1 MLLMKT
7 ASKTNNSVR
16 RNMNT
21 HSAIS
26 ELIAPW
32 LELTDPKL
40 AALVIT
46 HLELDSRLIKS
57 GDTFVAIQGHA
68 VDGRQF
74 IDKAIAQ
81 GANVVLAEADAQHIN
96 GWVEYRAGVPVIYL
110 AELGQHLSE
119 LAGRLYGGHH
129 NQLIGVTGTNG
140 KTTITQLI
148 AQWLELLSHKAAVMG
163 TTGNGF
169 LNALEP
175 AANTTGN
182 ALQIQATLR
191 DLAERGAQYTA
202 LETSS
207 HGLVQG
213 RVKKLHFVAGVFSNL
228 SRDHLDY
235 HGTMEAYAA
244 AKFSLF
250 SEHACQNAII
260 NVDDAVGAQWVKQL
274 PQAIGV
280 SLVTKPNTAQAIW
293 AREVAYAESG
303 ITLNFESSWGE
314 GELHAPLIG
323 EFNAC
328 NLLLALATLLSLG
341 FEKSALLATA
351 PKLRP
356 VLGRMELFQ
365 REQKAKMV
373 VDYAHTPD
381 ALEKALRA
389 LRVHCAGQL
398 WAIVGCGGDRDR
410 GKRPMMA
417 AIAEQFADRVI
428 LTDDNPRSESP
439 QAIVADMVAGL
450 THPERAH
457 IEHHRFQAASY
468 ALQHAGAQDIIL
480 LAGKGHEDYQVLA
493 NETIH
498 YSDRE
503 TAQQLLELQP

>member
-1 MLLMKT
+1 
-7 ASKTNNSVR
+7 
-16 RNMNT
+16 MNT
-21 HSAIS
+21 YRALS

-32 LELTDPKL
+32 LELTDADL
-40 AALVIT
+40 ADLAIR
-46 HLELDSRLIKS
+46 HLELDSRLIKD

-68 VDGRQF
+68 TDGRTY
-74 IDKAIAQ
+74 IDKAITQ
-81 GANVVLAEADAQHIN
+81 GAHSVLAQADSEHQHGLI
-96 GWVEYRAGVPVIYL
+96 EYRQSVPVIYL
-110 AELGQHLSE
+110 AELNLHLSQ

-148 AQWLELLSHKAAVMG
+148 AQWLELLGHRAAVMG

-191 DLAERGAQYTA
+191 DLAERGAQFTA

-213 RVKKLHFVAGVFSNL
+213 RVKKLNFVAGVFSNL

-235 HGTMEAYAA
+235 HGTMEAYAQ

-250 SEHACQNAII
+250 SEHTCQNAII

-274 PQAIGV
+274 PNAIGV
-280 SLVTKPNTAQAIW
+280 SLLAKPETEQAIW
-293 AREVAYAESG
+293 ASQVAYAESG
-303 ITLNFESSWGE
+303 ITLNFESSWGK

-341 FEKSALLATA
+341 FEKSALLAAA

-365 REQKAKMV
+365 REQKAKIV

-410 GKRPMMA
+410 GKRPIMA
-417 AIAEQFADRVI
+417 ATAEQYADKLI
-428 LTDDNPRSESP
+428 LTDDNPRSELP
-439 QAIVADMVAGL
+439 QAIMADMVAGL
-450 THPERAH
+450 VHPDRVH
-457 IEHHRFQAASY
+457 IEHNRFQAASY
-468 ALQHAGAQDIIL
+468 ALQNAGAQDIIL

>member
-1 MLLMKT
+1 MHQAL
-7 ASKTNNSVR
+7 SQ
-16 RNMNT
+16 
-21 HSAIS
+21 
-26 ELIAPW
+26 LIAPW
-32 LELTDPKL
+32 LDLSDSTL
-40 AALVIT
+40 GSLSIS
-46 HLELDSRLIKS
+46 HLELDSRQIKS

-81 GANVVLAEADAQHIN
+81 GANAVLAEADLQHAH
-96 GWVEYRAGVPVIYL
+96 GLVEHRGDVPIIYL
-110 AELGQHLSE
+110 QDLNQHLSQ
-119 LAGRLYGGHH
+119 LAGGLYGGHH

-148 AQWLELLSHKAAVMG
+148 AQWLDLLGHKTAVMG

-182 ALQIQATLR
+182 ALQIQASLR
-191 DLAERGAQYTA
+191 DLAQRGAQFTA

-213 RVKKLHFVAGVFSNL
+213 RVKKLNFAAGVFSNL

-250 SEHACQNAII
+250 SEHVCQQAII

-274 PQAIGV
+274 PHAVGV
-280 SLVTKPNTAQAIW
+280 SLVAQPTTAQAIW
-293 AREVAYAESG
+293 AQQIHYAESG
-303 ITLNFESSWGE
+303 ITLHFESSWGE

-323 EFNAC
+323 EFNAS

-341 FEKSALLATA
+341 FEKHALLACA
-351 PKLRP
+351 PQLRP

-365 REQKAKMV
+365 REQRAKIV

-389 LRVHCAGQL
+389 LRVHCSGQL

-417 AIAEQFADRVI
+417 AIAEQCADRVI

-439 QAIVADMVAGL
+439 QAIMADMLAGL
-450 THPERAH
+450 AHPHQAH
-457 IEHHRFQAASY
+457 VEHNRFQAASY

>member
-1 MLLMKT
+1 
-7 ASKTNNSVR
+7 
-16 RNMNT
+16 MNT

-81 GANVVLAEADAQHIN
+81 GANLVLAEA
-96 GWVEYRAGVPVIYL
+96 
-110 AELGQHLSE
+110 E

-148 AQWLELLSHKAAVMG
+148 AQWLELLGHKAAVMG

-450 THPERAH
+450 TYPERAH